1 MNQSKTRTRS
11 PPQRGAPSTQK
22 VPPRRLSLLRENSYC
37 VSKHR
42 SSKFDKH
49 LLSCTYQ
56 SIITLRLSTS
66 SSAALVSIVFT
77 KWAAVIVLKVQTWA
91 ACVDPPKNTTWG
103 HLEQCQN
110 DRITASRHPATSMA
124 SPGVKRPTWLR
135 TCNWLSILI

>member
-77 KWAAVIVLKVQTWA
+77 KWAAVIVLKVQTLLLA
-91 ACVDPPKNTTWG
+91 ACVDPKKPRGVIWNSVKM
-103 HLEQCQN
+103 
-110 DRITASRHPATSMA
+110 TASQLPAI
-124 SPGVKRPTWLR
+124 PLQVWRR
-135 TCNWLSILI
+135 QE